1 MRNNDA
7 ILQPQ
12 RKSLK
17 REVFHISVYSI
28 SDEHYYENLM
38 SFPCHIP
45 KQKKNS
51 NIVIPQKTTSTFFK
65 INPACQY

>member
-1 MRNNDA
+1 MKAPTIIIILFTVVFSFFVFIMRNNDA

-17 REVFHISVYSI
+17 REVLHISVYSI

-45 KQKKNS
+45 KQG
-51 NIVIPQKTTSTFFK
+51 I
-65 INPACQY
+65 